1 MVTSCT
7 LIGIEEEEVHSGV
20 RRGDCREGEG
30 SWSGHAG
37 LQDPEVPLE
46 RRPRWSAHMWAVS
59 GHVELW
65 RQLRGLIKGPGASL
79 TLLEAQVA
87 KPSGTACARAAYARQ
102 CLLPGRGA
110 GTCRTCWAVSIMPAD
125 VVGIALKN

>member
-1 MVTSCT
+1 
-7 LIGIEEEEVHSGV
+7 
-20 RRGDCREGEG
+20 
-30 SWSGHAG
+30 
-37 LQDPEVPLE
+37 
-46 RRPRWSAHMWAVS
+46 MWAVS

-102 CLLPGRGA
+102 CPLPGRGA
-110 GTCRTCWAVSIMPAD
+110 GLMLGKVESRKRR
-125 VVGIALKN
+125 G